1 MFWIKIDDGLSVEPV
16 KTKTTLDMTAGGEE
30 FLDGC
35 SPYDCCLRSVKTTI
49 RFYCTYII
57 EIFFTK
63 VNHVLCGVQEI
74 LYTLWGMGMRSL

>member
-1 MFWIKIDDGLSVEPV
+1 
-16 KTKTTLDMTAGGEE
+16 MTAGGED

-57 EIFFTK
+57 VILCTK
-63 VNHVLCGVQEI
+63 VNHDPGEMMKIEI
-74 LYTLWGMGMRSL
+74 SFFI